1 MGLQKAILINKLF
14 TLCVDKLKEKT
25 PHFHLVLKNPE

>member
-14 TLCVDKLKEKT
+14 TLCVDKLKEKNT
-25 PHFHLVLKNPE
+25 SFPFGFKES